1 MGENVE
7 KADCVVVGAG
17 VVGLACARA
26 LALAGREVIVLEA
39 ADMIGSETSSR
50 NSEVI
55 HAGLYYPTGSLKAKF
70 CVEGKK
76 FIYAYC
82 AERGIRAWNCGKL
95 VVACTDDQ
103 VAYLE
108 KLKKQGNENG
118 VDDLELIDGAAA
130 RKIEPQL
137 ACVAALRSPSTGVVD
152 SHSMMLAFQGDA
164 EANGAMIA
172 FETPVLSGR
181 VANDGIEIET
191 GGAAP
196 MRLKAALVVNA
207 AGLGAQK
214 LARAILGVPPDSV
227 SPLHYA
233 KGNYFALQG
242 KSPFSRLIYPV
253 PEKGGLGVHITIDL
267 AGQAKFGP
275 DVEWID
281 EIGYDVD
288 PSRCDGF
295 YAEVRKYWPG
305 LPDGA
310 LVPAYAGIRPKIV
323 PKGAPNPDFVV
334 QGPET
339 HGVPGYIALYGIESP
354 GLTSSPAIA
363 AYVAE
368 LAERNR

>member
-1 MGENVE
+1 MADLEQV
-7 KADCVVVGAG
+7 DCVVVGAG
-17 VVGLACARA
+17 VVGLACART
-26 LALAGREVIVLEA
+26 LALAGREVVILEA
-39 ADMIGSETSSR
+39 ADAIGTETSSR

-55 HAGLYYPTGSLKAKF
+55 HAGLYYPAGSLKARF

-76 FIYAYC
+76 FIYEYC
-82 AERGIRAWNCGKL
+82 AARGISTWNCGKL
-95 VVACTDDQ
+95 VVACSDDQ

-108 KLKKQGNENG
+108 KLKKQGEANG
-118 VDDLELIDGAAA
+118 VDDLELIDGASA
-130 RKIEPQL
+130 RKIEPEL

-152 SHSMMLAFQGDA
+152 SHAMMLAFQGDA
-164 EANGAMIA
+164 EAHGAMIA
-172 FETPVLSGR
+172 FETPVLGGR
-181 VANDGIEIET
+181 VSNDGIELET

-196 MRLKAALVVNA
+196 MRLKASLVVNA

-214 LARAILGVPPDSV
+214 LAHAIAGIPAPSVPK
-227 SPLHYA
+227 LHYA

-242 KSPFSRLIYPV
+242 KSPFSRLVYPV
-253 PEKGGLGVHITIDL
+253 PGKGGLGVHITVDL
-267 AGQAKFGP
+267 AGQARFGP

-281 EIGYDVD
+281 AIDYDVD

-305 LPDGA
+305 LRDGT

-323 PKGAPNPDFVV
+323 PEGAPNPDFVV

-354 GLTSSPAIA
+354 GLTSSPGIA
-363 AYVAE
+363 AYVAA
-368 LAERNR
+368 LAERAR